1 LNKEELHKMLE
12 SDELHKAAVLVFAN
26 KQVTDQELSFHLQQL
41 SSAHSQQFDNLAH
54 ASSQGAVCVC
64 E

>member
-1 LNKEELHKMLE
+1 MLE

-41 SSAHSQQFDNLAH
+41 SSAHSQQFDNLR
-54 ASSQGAVCVC
+54 SSQGAVCVC